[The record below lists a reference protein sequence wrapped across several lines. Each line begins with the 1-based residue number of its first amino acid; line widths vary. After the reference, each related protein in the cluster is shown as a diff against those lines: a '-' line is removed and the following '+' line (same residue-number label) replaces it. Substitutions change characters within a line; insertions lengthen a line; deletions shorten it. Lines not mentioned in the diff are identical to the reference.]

1 MSDDIKKFW
10 DEQALK
16 YENLSLATTPDN
28 LGFVLEL
35 NELLRHLQGQ
45 KRVLDLGC
53 GNGKKAEFLNTKLK
67 FKEYIGV
74 DYSQQMMKQAL
85 KLKEHLCEIKA
96 ELRQVLHFKQGNVL
110 DENLFEKEH
119 FDAVFTSR
127 CLINLTN
134 FKEQKQAIKNIHSF
148 LKKDGLYIMIENM
161 LESLENLNTIRAKF
175 QLEPIKMR
183 WHNCYFSQSK
193 LISFL
198 QKHFIVEEI
207 ANFASTYYLVSRT
220 INAVLAQGKEVDYN
234 SQINALAS
242 KLPALGDFSPMKC
255 LVLRKK

>member
-1 MSDDIKKFW
+1 MNDDIKKFW

-16 YENLSLATTPDN
+16 YENSSLATSPDN
-28 LGFVLEL
+28 FGFILEL

-53 GNGKKAEFLNTKLK
+53 GNGKKAEFLNAKLE
-67 FKEYIGV
+67 FKEYVGV
-74 DYSQQMMKQAL
+74 DYSQQMIKQAL
-85 KLKEHLCEIKA
+85 KLKENLCKTSTDLKQI
-96 ELRQVLHFKQGNVL
+96 LHFKQGNVL

-119 FDAVFTSR
+119 FDTIFTSR
-127 CLINLTN
+127 CLINLAN

-148 LKKDGLYIMIENM
+148 LKKGGLYIMIENM
-161 LESLENLNTIRAKF
+161 LESLENLNAIRAKF
-175 QLEPIKMR
+175 ELEPIKMR
-183 WHNCYFSQSK
+183 WHNCYFFQRE
-193 LISFL
+193 LIAFL

-220 INAVLAQGKEVDYN
+220 INAVLAQGNEVDYN

-242 KLPALGDFSPMKC
+242 KLPILGDFSPMKC

>member
-1 MSDDIKKFW
+1 M
-10 DEQALK
+10 
-16 YENLSLATTPDN
+16 PDSF
-28 LGFVLEL
+28 GFVLEL

-96 ELRQVLHFKQGNVL
+96 DLRQILHFKQGNVL

-119 FDAVFTSR
+119 FDTIFTSR

-134 FKEQKQAIKNIHSF
+134 FKEQK
-148 LKKDGLYIMIENM
+148 M
-161 LESLENLNTIRAKF
+161 
-175 QLEPIKMR
+175 
-183 WHNCYFSQSK
+183 
-193 LISFL
+193 
-198 QKHFIVEEI
+198 
-207 ANFASTYYLVSRT
+207 
-220 INAVLAQGKEVDYN
+220 
-234 SQINALAS
+234 
-242 KLPALGDFSPMKC
+242 
-255 LVLRKK
+255 